1 MDYKLNIQPMV
12 GQVVLILFKLVL
24 TILILTLEFLI
35 IFLMALMCLVPSK
48 RMQLTYIRQTP
59 RTFASGTTFF
69 IIIIPVGQAP
79 GRWLLKIIS
88 ISQTVLV
95 ARMVTQALLLLPT
108 TISPTLH
115 LTRRG
120 LILKTQL
127 LRR

>member
-79 GRWLLKIIS
+79 IARCIYLGREPLMFIIILSMELK
-88 ISQTVLV
+88 LV
-95 ARMVTQALLLLPT
+95 
-108 TISPTLH
+108 
-115 LTRRG
+115 
-120 LILKTQL
+120 
-127 LRR
+127 